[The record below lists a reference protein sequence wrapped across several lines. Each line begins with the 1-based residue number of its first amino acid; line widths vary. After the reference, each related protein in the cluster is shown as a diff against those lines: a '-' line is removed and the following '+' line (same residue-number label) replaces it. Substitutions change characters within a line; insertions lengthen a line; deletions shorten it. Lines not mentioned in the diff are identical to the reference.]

1 MVVLG
6 EARFK
11 GHIAIVRLILR
22 AMKISILMHN
32 MYVISVILRDKIA
45 AVKKYI
51 GS

>member
-11 GHIAIVRLILR
+11 GHIEIVRLILR
-22 AMKISILMHN
+22 AMKILMLMHN
-32 MYVISVILRDKIA
+32 ICVVSFLSDQIV

-51 GS
+51 GI

>member
-22 AMKISILMHN
+22 AMKIAMLMHN
-32 MYVISVILRDKIA
+32 MCVVSLISRDQIVAVI
-45 AVKKYI
+45 KYI
-51 GS
+51 GI